1 MDKPYH
7 HGDLKR
13 ALIEAGLELI
23 RESGTDKLSLRKTA
37 ERCGVSSAAPY
48 AHFAGKDDLIS
59 AIQSYVTELFVEEL
73 KKSIAGCP
81 PERVLTKLGAA
92 YVRFFHRNP
101 LYFDLLFSR
110 RSIRIR
116 TALSDNGGC
125 DPAFELF
132 KNAAAPVLG
141 SAGVPEETAQNKLMA
156 MWGMVH
162 GLAAISTTAGLDI
175 DIDWENRTEDILGS
189 VSL

>member
-1 MDKPYH
+1 MGGIY
-7 HGDLKR
+7 
-13 ALIEAGLELI
+13 
-23 RESGTDKLSLRKTA
+23 T

-59 AIQSYVTELFVEEL
+59 AIQSYVTELFMEEL
-73 KKSIAGCP
+73 RKGMEDCP
-81 PERVLTKLGAA
+81 PEKVLIGLGAA

-101 LYFDLLFSR
+101 LYFDLLFSQ

-116 TALSDNGGC
+116 TALSDGVC
-125 DPAFELF
+125 DPAFKLF
-132 KNAAAPVLG
+132 KCAAAPVLG
-141 SAGVPEETAQNKLMA
+141 SMGVPEETAQNKLMA

-162 GLAAISTTAGLDI
+162 GLAAISTMAGLDI
-175 DIDWENRTEDILGS
+175 NIDWENRTEDILGS